1 MRRLPAEEGVDE
13 GAREVVADELV
24 PQEVD
29 AANEDDE
36 GDVAKV
42 NGERADLDG
51 EMGGMDGVDGW
62 DEG

>member
-1 MRRLPAEEGVDE
+1 M
-13 GAREVVADELV
+13 VADELV

-62 DEG
+62 GEG